1 MSTSHIDWRW
11 SASPL
16 TILGLHYSVLVFF
29 LPLLFSQLS
38 WYVILAFALY
48 CAFLV
53 WWSAEVAH
61 PMVDDQVPR
70 SSGCTMA
77 IATASGPGDEAACSY
92 RGARLCHR
100 LVPRIPRGS

>member
-53 WWSAEVAH
+53 WCRRKSLTPWS
-61 PMVDDQVPR
+61 MVRFLIVR
-70 SSGCTMA
+70 LHY
-77 IATASGPGDEAACSY
+77 GDRYSV
-92 RGARLCHR
+92 RPWR
-100 LVPRIPRGS
+100 

>member
-38 WYVILAFALY
+38 WYVILAFAPGL
-48 CAFLV
+48 F
-53 WWSAEVAH
+53 
-61 PMVDDQVPR
+61 
-70 SSGCTMA
+70 SS
-77 IATASGPGDEAACSY
+77 
-92 RGARLCHR
+92 
-100 LVPRIPRGS
+100 RITH